1 MKRKFLLQF
10 ILTYIFFSF
19 LYLNIENV
27 FALQIRNVN
36 YGASNNNDRW
46 IEVFNDGADISDFT
60 IPDYKVLD
68 SKDATKH
75 SVLILQGDNTFPAN
89 TSVFISPY
97 TNIPTG
103 ATKAFRSNYTLDK
116 TNGYVSIINSDGSG
130 TYSCF
135 AYGNISC
142 PKANSVNN
150 SSNNNSTSTN
160 STSTNPTSIISNP
173 PSSPNIVYIYVPTNN
188 QNKYGDITVLLPEEK
203 IIPAG
208 ADTEFNVK
216 VIDKDNKAITN
227 LDFQWSFGD
236 GGEKF
241 GQKVSHY
248 YTYPGE
254 YTLVASADGYAVG
267 GEAKMNVKV
276 VIPDISIS
284 KVVSTAKEN
293 FIDLTN
299 NTDYDLVLSNF
310 YLNLDNTFYKLP
322 KNFTIL
328 KGKTVHVS
336 GEAVGFKLP
345 ATNISLNYP
354 NKNLLISYLSAF
366 NNSSSTTSSTTLE
379 SINTK
384 DKINLLSEDI
394 SKSEEKRINISE
406 LGQGKNQ
413 DLVVNIDT
421 KQENKKVSAS
431 FILKRLILN
440 NEKEINSQLKSK
452 NTNLNKSKNVDTGI
466 VDWFKNLIY

>member
-1 MKRKFLLQF
+1 MKRKFLLY
-10 ILTYIFFSF
+10 LTLLSF

-27 FALQIRNVN
+27 FALQIKNVN

-46 IEVFNDGADISDFT
+46 IEVFNDGADIYDFT
-60 IPDYKVLD
+60 ITDYKVLD
-68 SKDATKH
+68 SKDTTKH
-75 SVLILQGDNTFPAN
+75 GILILQGDATFPAN
-89 TSVFISPY
+89 TSIFISPS
-97 TNIPTG
+97 TNIPAG
-103 ATKAFRSNYTLDK
+103 ATKVFRSNYTIDK
-116 TNGYVSIINSDGSG
+116 TNGYISIINSDGSG

-142 PKANSVNN
+142 PQSNSTNN

-160 STSTNPTSIISNP
+160 SSSTSTNATSTSSDNSPTT
-173 PSSPNIVYIYVPTNN
+173 NIVYVYVATNN

-203 IIPAG
+203 LIPAG
-208 ADTEFNVK
+208 ADVEFSVK
-216 VIDKDNKAITN
+216 AIDKDKKAINN

-236 GGEKF
+236 GGERF

-254 YTLVASADGYAVG
+254 YTLVASADGYTVG

-284 KVVSTAKEN
+284 KVGSNAKEN

-328 KGKTVHVS
+328 KRKTVHVS

-345 ATNISLNYP
+345 ATNISLHYP
-354 NKNLLISYLSAF
+354 NKNLLVSFPQAF
-366 NNSSSTTSSTTLE
+366 NNLTSTTSSTTLE
-379 SINTK
+379 SNNEKDIINILSENFSKPEEKIINT
-384 DKINLLSEDI
+384 
-394 SKSEEKRINISE
+394 SE
-406 LGQGKNQ
+406 LVQQKIEDKK
-413 DLVVNIDT
+413 DL
-421 KQENKKVSAS
+421 KP
-431 FILKRLILN
+431 FILKRLVFN
-440 NEKEINSQLKSK
+440 NEKELDSQSK
-452 NTNLNKSKNVDTGI
+452 NINLNKSKNVDTGI
-466 VDWFKNLIY
+466 VNWFKSLIY